1 MEGTGILSNFTAIF
15 CRFSMSVYTPLS
27 LEEVQ
32 AFAEPYGLAV
42 IDPIPIQGG
51 LQNTNYYLVD
61 QSQKQYVL
69 TVFEELD
76 AEGAGELVPVLDCL
90 GQAGVPVAVP
100 LKHSGQAIH
109 SIADKP
115 AQIAPRLMGEHPEDA
130 SIVQIQAIAQAQAK
144 LHLALQGFP
153 LERDF
158 NRNHQYWSEVA
169 AQLKPQMNA
178 DDQALLAQVFQQFA
192 QITQQHPDRPTG
204 FIHSDLFRDNTLFEG
219 DQLQGILDFYELNQD
234 EWLFDIAI
242 SINDFCTAYPQAH
255 LDQAKADAFLAAYQR
270 IRTLTEDEL
279 ACLNIFLAM
288 AACRFWSMRLQ
299 VAQKNAEH
307 GRTGDD
313 ILQKNPLEMRMML
326 QDRLQRITA

>member
-1 MEGTGILSNFTAIF
+1 
-15 CRFSMSVYTPLS
+15 MSVYTPLS

-42 IDPIPIQGG
+42 IDLIPIQGG
-51 LQNTNYYLVD
+51 IQNTNYFLVD
-61 QSQKQYVL
+61 QSKKQYVL

-130 SIVQIQAIAQAQAK
+130 SIAQIQAIAQAQAK

-158 NRNHQYWSEVA
+158 NRNHQYWSDVA
-169 AQLKPQMNA
+169 EQLKPQMNA

-255 LDQAKADAFLAAYQR
+255 LDQAKADAFLAAYQG

-313 ILQKNPLEMRMML
+313 ILQKDPLQMRMMM

>member
-1 MEGTGILSNFTAIF
+1 
-15 CRFSMSVYTPLS
+15 MSVYTPLS

-42 IDPIPIQGG
+42 IDLIPIQGG
-51 LQNTNYYLVD
+51 IQNTNYFLVD

-90 GQAGVPVAVP
+90 GDAEVPVAVP
-100 LKHSGQAIH
+100 LKHQGQAIH
-109 SIADKP
+109 TIADKP
-115 AQIAPRLMGEHPEDA
+115 AQIAPRLMGEHPEEA
-130 SIVQIQAIAQAQAK
+130 TLVQIQAIAQAQAK
-144 LHLALQGFP
+144 MHLALKDFP

-158 NRNHQYWSEVA
+158 NRNHQYWSDVA
-169 AQLKPQMNA
+169 EQLRPNMNE
-178 DDQALLAQVFQQFA
+178 DDQSLLDQVFQQFA
-192 QITQQHPDRPTG
+192 HITQQHPNRPMG

-234 EWLFDIAI
+234 EFLFDIAI

-255 LDQAKADAFLAAYQR
+255 LDQAKANTFLDAYQN
-270 IRTLTEDEL
+270 IRQLTDDEL

-288 AACRFWSMRLQ
+288 ATCRFWSMRLQ
-299 VAQKNAEH
+299 VAQKNAEQ
-307 GRTGDD
+307 GRTGED
-313 ILQKNPLEMRMML
+313 ISQKDPLEMRMML

>member
-1 MEGTGILSNFTAIF
+1 
-15 CRFSMSVYTPLS
+15 MSVYTPLS

-42 IDPIPIQGG
+42 IDLIPIQGG
-51 LQNTNYYLVD
+51 IQNTNYFLVD

-76 AEGAGELVPVLDCL
+76 AEGAVELVPVLDCL

-144 LHLALQGFP
+144 LHFSLQGFP

-178 DDQALLAQVFQQFA
+178 EDQALLAQVFQQFA

-255 LDQAKADAFLAAYQR
+255 LDQAKADAFLNAYQT

-326 QDRLQRITA
+326 QDRLQRITD

>member
-1 MEGTGILSNFTAIF
+1 
-15 CRFSMSVYTPLS
+15 MSVYTPLS

-42 IDPIPIQGG
+42 IDLIPIQGG
-51 LQNTNYYLVD
+51 IQNTNYFLVD
-61 QSQKQYVL
+61 QSQKHYVL

-90 GQAGVPVAVP
+90 GEAGVPVAVP

-109 SIADKP
+109 TIADKP

-130 SIVQIQAIAQAQAK
+130 SIIQIQAIAQAQAK
-144 LHLALQGFP
+144 LHIALQGFP

-158 NRNHQYWSEVA
+158 NRNHQYWSDVA
-169 AQLKPQMNA
+169 EQLKPEMNVQ
-178 DDQALLAQVFQQFA
+178 DQALLAQVFQQFA
-192 QITQQHPDRPTG
+192 AITQQHPDRPTG

-219 DQLQGILDFYELNQD
+219 DHLQGILDFYELNQD

-255 LDQAKADAFLAAYQR
+255 LDQAKADAFLAAYQSVR
-270 IRTLTEDEL
+270 LLTADEL

-299 VAQKNAEH
+299 VAQKNAEQ

-313 ILQKNPLEMRMML
+313 ILQKDPLEMRMML

>member
-1 MEGTGILSNFTAIF
+1 
-15 CRFSMSVYTPLS
+15 MSVYTPLS

-42 IDPIPIQGG
+42 IDLIPIQGG
-51 LQNTNYYLVD
+51 IQNTNYFLVD
-61 QSQKQYVL
+61 QSQKHYVL

-90 GQAGVPVAVP
+90 GEAGVPVAVP

-109 SIADKP
+109 TIAAKP

-130 SIVQIQAIAQAQAK
+130 SIIQIQAIAQAQAK

-158 NRNHQYWSEVA
+158 NRNHQYWSDVA
-169 AQLKPQMNA
+169 EQLKPKMDAQ
-178 DDQALLAQVFQQFA
+178 DQELLAQVFKQFA
-192 QITQQHPDRPTG
+192 AITQQHPDRPMG

-219 DQLQGILDFYELNQD
+219 DRLQGILDFYELNQD

-255 LDQAKADAFLAAYQR
+255 LDQAKANAFLAAYQS
-270 IRTLTEDEL
+270 IRQLTVDEL

-299 VAQKNAEH
+299 VAQKNAEQ

-313 ILQKNPLEMRMML
+313 ILQKDPLEMRMML

>member
-1 MEGTGILSNFTAIF
+1 
-15 CRFSMSVYTPLS
+15 MSVYTPLS

-42 IDPIPIQGG
+42 IDLIPIQGG
-51 LQNTNYYLVD
+51 IQNTNYFLVD

-90 GQAGVPVAVP
+90 GEAGVPVAVP

-130 SIVQIQAIAQAQAK
+130 SIIQIQAIAQAQAK
-144 LHLALQGFP
+144 LHLTLQGFP

-158 NRNHQYWSEVA
+158 NRNHQYWSDVA
-169 AQLKPQMNA
+169 EQLKPQMSA
-178 DDQALLAQVFQQFA
+178 QDQALLAQVFQKFA

-255 LDQAKADAFLAAYQR
+255 LDQAKADAFLAAYQS
-270 IRTLTEDEL
+270 IRQLTDDEL

-299 VAQKNAEH
+299 VAQKNVEQ

-313 ILQKNPLEMRMML
+313 ILQKDPLEMRMML
-326 QDRLQRITA
+326 QDRLQRIIA

>member
-1 MEGTGILSNFTAIF
+1 
-15 CRFSMSVYTPLS
+15 MSVYTPLS

-42 IDPIPIQGG
+42 IDLIPIQGG
-51 LQNTNYYLVD
+51 IQNTNYFLVD
-61 QSQKQYVL
+61 QSKKQYVL

-130 SIVQIQAIAQAQAK
+130 SIAQIQAIAQAQAK
-144 LHLALQGFP
+144 LHLALRDFP

-158 NRNHQYWSEVA
+158 NRNHQYWSDVA

-255 LDQAKADAFLAAYQR
+255 LDQAKADAFLAAYQD

-313 ILQKNPLEMRMML
+313 ILQKDPLQMRMMM

>member
-1 MEGTGILSNFTAIF
+1 
-15 CRFSMSVYTPLS
+15 MSVYTPLS

-42 IDPIPIQGG
+42 IDLIPIQGG
-51 LQNTNYYLVD
+51 IQNTNYFLVD

-76 AEGAGELVPVLDCL
+76 AEGASELVPVLDCL
-90 GQAGVPVAVP
+90 GDADVPVAVP
-100 LKHSGQAIH
+100 LKHQGQAIH
-109 SIADKP
+109 TIADKP
-115 AQIAPRLMGEHPEDA
+115 AQIAPRLMGEHPEEA
-130 SIVQIQAIAQAQAK
+130 TLVQIKAIAQAQAK
-144 LHLALQGFP
+144 MHLALKDFP

-158 NRNHQYWSEVA
+158 NRNHQYWSGVA
-169 AQLKPQMNA
+169 EQLRPNMNE
-178 DDQALLAQVFQQFA
+178 DDQSLLDQVFQQFA
-192 QITQQHPDRPTG
+192 HITQQHPNRPMG

-234 EWLFDIAI
+234 EFLFDIAI

-255 LDQAKADAFLAAYQR
+255 LDQAKADAFLAAYQT
-270 IRTLTEDEL
+270 IRQLTDDEL

-288 AACRFWSMRLQ
+288 ATCRFWSMRLQ
-299 VAQKNAEH
+299 VAQKNAEQ
-307 GRTGDD
+307 GRTGED
-313 ILQKNPLEMRMML
+313 ISQKDPLEMRMML

>member
-1 MEGTGILSNFTAIF
+1 
-15 CRFSMSVYTPLS
+15 MSVYTPLS

-42 IDPIPIQGG
+42 FELIPIQGG
-51 LQNTNYYLVD
+51 IQNTNYFLVD
-61 QSQKQYVL
+61 QSQQHYVL

-130 SIVQIQAIAQAQAK
+130 SIVQVQAIAQAQAR
-144 LHLALQGFP
+144 LHLALQDFP
-153 LERDF
+153 LQRDF
-158 NRNHQYWSEVA
+158 NRNHQYWSDVA

-178 DDQALLAQVFQQFA
+178 EDQALLAQVFQQFA
-192 QITQQHPDRPTG
+192 QITRQHPDRPTG

-255 LDQAKADAFLAAYQR
+255 LDQAKADAFLAAYQS
-270 IRTLTEDEL
+270 IRPLTADEL

-299 VAQKNAEH
+299 VAQKNAEQ

-313 ILQKNPLEMRMML
+313 ILQKDPLEMRMML

>member
-1 MEGTGILSNFTAIF
+1 
-15 CRFSMSVYTPLS
+15 MSVYTPLS

-42 IDPIPIQGG
+42 IDLIPIQGG
-51 LQNTNYYLVD
+51 IQNTNYFLVD
-61 QSQKQYVL
+61 QSKKQYVL

-130 SIVQIQAIAQAQAK
+130 SIAQIQAIAQAQAK
-144 LHLALQGFP
+144 LHLALRDFP

-158 NRNHQYWSEVA
+158 NRNHQYWSDVA

-255 LDQAKADAFLAAYQR
+255 LDQAKADAFLAAYQG

-313 ILQKNPLEMRMML
+313 ILQKDPLQMRMMM

>member
-1 MEGTGILSNFTAIF
+1 
-15 CRFSMSVYTPLS
+15 MSVYTPLS

-42 IDPIPIQGG
+42 IDLIPIQGG
-51 LQNTNYYLVD
+51 IQNTNYFLVD
-61 QSQKQYVL
+61 QSQKHYVL

-90 GQAGVPVAVP
+90 GEAGVPVAVP

-109 SIADKP
+109 TIAAKP

-130 SIVQIQAIAQAQAK
+130 SIIQIQAIAQAQAK

-158 NRNHQYWSEVA
+158 NRNHQYWSDVA
-169 AQLKPQMNA
+169 EQLKPQMDA
-178 DDQALLAQVFQQFA
+178 QDQELLAQVFQQFA
-192 QITQQHPDRPTG
+192 AITQQHPDRPMG

-255 LDQAKADAFLAAYQR
+255 LDPAKANAFLAAYQS
-270 IRTLTEDEL
+270 IRQLTVDEL

-299 VAQKNAEH
+299 VAQKNAEQ

-313 ILQKNPLEMRMML
+313 ILQKDPLEMRMML